1 MKLSTKITVGAAV
14 FLLLFS
20 QIFSIWS
27 LDRQRE
33 NLMETTEE
41 YEDAAFWKNFR
52 SYSILLYE
60 NHGAL
65 QSESAGRT
73 AAVAAF
79 RECFDS
85 SHALYLEGEEE
96 ALYNQTPYTFSV
108 QETLDWLDD
117 HSGENQ
123 GNPDRPVTSRGN
135 YRMYREIGERQ
146 LLILAQTGEM
156 GTETFW
162 VFHYADITG
171 LNQKIEQLFLQG
183 LGMALGLAVL
193 MAVFLSLV
201 IRRLLRHFRRL
212 KAVSEKIAGGDYSQR
227 TEIHTRDEVGEV
239 AAGFDQMAEQVQ
251 RHIEELDAVNEK
263 QKLLLGS
270 LAHEMKTPMM
280 SILGYAQSL
289 QRLTLTKEQ
298 QEKALGYIESEGRR
312 LSALSAKMME
322 LTGLY
327 QADGKMEWK
336 EIDAGEFL
344 ENGRGL
350 VREQLKEKQ
359 VSLAIEM
366 ESPGLLWKGD
376 PDLLSS
382 VLRNLIDNAC
392 RVSEAG
398 QKILVRGRKDGFSV
412 EDFGCGIPEEE
423 IKRVTEAFYMVD
435 KARTRKAGG
444 AGLGLAICQEIAR
457 AHGGHLEIASTVGQG
472 TTVSFLWNS
481 DGKEP
486 PDEYYGAEEP
496 SKSGQVAQRAPE

>member
-1 MKLSTKITVGAAV
+1 
-14 FLLLFS
+14 
-20 QIFSIWS
+20 
-27 LDRQRE
+27 
-33 NLMETTEE
+33 
-41 YEDAAFWKNFR
+41 
-52 SYSILLYE
+52 
-60 NHGAL
+60 
-65 QSESAGRT
+65 
-73 AAVAAF
+73 
-79 RECFDS
+79 
-85 SHALYLEGEEE
+85 
-96 ALYNQTPYTFSV
+96 
-108 QETLDWLDD
+108 
-117 HSGENQ
+117 
-123 GNPDRPVTSRGN
+123 
-135 YRMYREIGERQ
+135 
-146 LLILAQTGEM
+146 
-156 GTETFW
+156 
-162 VFHYADITG
+162 
-171 LNQKIEQLFLQG
+171 
-183 LGMALGLAVL
+183 
-193 MAVFLSLV
+193 
-201 IRRLLRHFRRL
+201 
-212 KAVSEKIAGGDYSQR
+212 
-227 TEIHTRDEVGEV
+227 
-239 AAGFDQMAEQVQ
+239 MAEQVQ

-336 EIDAGEFL
+336 EIDAEEFL
-344 ENGRGL
+344 ENGRGH

-398 QKILVRGRKDGFSV
+398 QKILVRGWKDGFSV

-444 AGLGLAICQEIAR
+444 AGLGLAICQKLP
-457 AHGGHLEIASTVGQG
+457 AHGGHLRLPALWDRGPQSPF
-472 TTVSFLWNS
+472 FL
-481 DGKEP
+481 E
-486 PDEYYGAEEP
+486 
-496 SKSGQVAQRAPE
+496 Q